1 MILCFPI
8 DLCAIIRVIINPF
21 LARLHAKENRKRK
34 PEETLGKLIFFAMNG
49 LVVSMDEITLS
60 RRKNL
65 SRSCIS
71 LVDLTSFRI
80 GKKWKIKNV
89 KHRLFDRLF
98 QKKMHALIAY
108 KESVI
113 LFVAFTFL
121 FLSPYF
127 YAFDERN

>member
-1 MILCFPI
+1 
-8 DLCAIIRVIINPF
+8 
-21 LARLHAKENRKRK
+21 
-34 PEETLGKLIFFAMNG
+34 MNG
-49 LVVSMDEITLS
+49 LVVSTDEITLS

-121 FLSPYF
+121 FLSF
-127 YAFDERN
+127 LRFR